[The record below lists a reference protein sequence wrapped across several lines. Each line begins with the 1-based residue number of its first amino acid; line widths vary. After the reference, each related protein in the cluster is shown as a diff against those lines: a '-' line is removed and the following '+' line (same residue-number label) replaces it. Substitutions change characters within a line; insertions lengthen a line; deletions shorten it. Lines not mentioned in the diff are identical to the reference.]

1 MGVRDLVERSASA
14 CIPVPGWPA
23 SPGRQSRVGRVRSPE
38 DAVFS
43 DLDVMSCEEV
53 ANLGVFWYE
62 NPRK

>member
-1 MGVRDLVERSASA
+1 
-14 CIPVPGWPA
+14 
-23 SPGRQSRVGRVRSPE
+23 VRSPE